1 VFAPFFKG
9 TSWDA
14 WRAFLAALFAL
25 PMTEAELAIYREHTG
40 RSTPPSEPCL
50 EGWLI
55 CGRRS
60 GKSFVLALVACFLAC
75 FRDWRPFLGPGE
87 RATIMVIA
95 ADRKQARTILRYCN
109 GLLRETPML
118 AAQIEGET
126 QESISLR
133 NRITIEVHAASFRSV
148 RG

>member
-1 VFAPFFKG
+1 
-9 TSWDA
+9 
-14 WRAFLAALFAL
+14 
-25 PMTEAELAIYREHTG
+25 
-40 RSTPPSEPCL
+40 
-50 EGWLI
+50 
-55 CGRRS
+55 
-60 GKSFVLALVACFLAC
+60 
-75 FRDWRPFLGPGE
+75 
-87 RATIMVIA
+87 MVIA

-148 RG
+148 RGYSIAAALLDELAFFSTDESSAEPDSEIINAVQAGHGDDTRQHVAVRQ